1 MVPSALL
8 YRHLRRWPTMQR
20 ISLAWIAWR
29 KGWPQR
35 QRIQVKATEPANPWR
50 HVIMRFWTSM
60 LKYAQIFF
68 GHPVSH
74 MSHRLPLQ
82 TKKKLQKFLD
92 SIVQKSGKI
101 RALLRDVRQEYSRS
115 EMMSRHHIEIDI
127 YIYICDACSISS
139 IPVGLHVQL
148 GVWQFLLQQ
157 QFQKFIFSC
166 QAGKD
171 SWRLAYFPWC
181 WARLMQQSDGQGGV
195 CWLSRGV
202 SKLQFTSTNFDVW
215 LHLMRF
221 NGLQMSI

>member
-127 YIYICDACSISS
+127 YIYMWCMFNLQYPSGSPCSIRCMAIFASTTVPKVYFFLPGRQRLLKACLLPLMLSTTHATKWWPRGSVLAFPRSFQAS
-139 IPVGLHVQL
+139 IH
-148 GVWQFLLQQ
+148 
-157 QFQKFIFSC
+157 I
-166 QAGKD
+166 
-171 SWRLAYFPWC
+171 
-181 WARLMQQSDGQGGV
+181 
-195 CWLSRGV
+195 
-202 SKLQFTSTNFDVW
+202 N
-215 LHLMRF
+215 
-221 NGLQMSI
+221 